1 MVHTTLKAQDWLTNN
16 FTNTDTKIHLHDKN
30 PGTADD
36 DELTGE
42 LEIDGFNNLT
52 ELNLERHD
60 QAGSTMMQ
68 GKITKLIIKN
78 CPNLKNIDLDKN
90 EIAEIIFEG
99 NFDKLEKLDVNNN
112 SLTKL
117 DISKLSK
124 LKRLE
129 IFENTSLDSGKITG
143 MENMTSLGMLSSRN
157 IVGGGF
163 NGKHLRDWKDAIKNL
178 LNIPTNDDL
187 PATWQVDLAGKL
199 GGKKLTDIPTGK
211 TLKDLIDSYDGS
223 LQQQLTQAQAEL
235 AKKQDYDAIKAERD
249 NLQKQLQAIKN
260 ELGVGDSANQQ
271 QIISEIQTLKGRPT
285 TSCTHTDYDTIK
297 ADRDR
302 LKAENDSLKNDDKE
316 NKDVIEKKILAE
328 KIDNNFKAL
337 GFEISDTE
345 RSKFK
350 NANSA
355 AKVQEVGSEIVTN
368 QFNKLKSEK
377 DSSFYLNIGLG
388 ILTIVS
394 WVVLAWVL
402 MKDTSLPKTESKKEE
417 DY

>member
-1 MVHTTLKAQDWLTNN
+1 
-16 FTNTDTKIHLHDKN
+16 LHDKN

-163 NGKHLRDWKDAIKNL
+163 NGKHLRD
-178 LNIPTNDDL
+178 
-187 PATWQVDLAGKL
+187 
-199 GGKKLTDIPTGK
+199 
-211 TLKDLIDSYDGS
+211 
-223 LQQQLTQAQAEL
+223 
-235 AKKQDYDAIKAERD
+235 
-249 NLQKQLQAIKN
+249 
-260 ELGVGDSANQQ
+260 
-271 QIISEIQTLKGRPT
+271 
-285 TSCTHTDYDTIK
+285 
-297 ADRDR
+297 
-302 LKAENDSLKNDDKE
+302 
-316 NKDVIEKKILAE
+316 
-328 KIDNNFKAL
+328 
-337 GFEISDTE
+337 
-345 RSKFK
+345 
-350 NANSA
+350 
-355 AKVQEVGSEIVTN
+355 
-368 QFNKLKSEK
+368 
-377 DSSFYLNIGLG
+377 
-388 ILTIVS
+388 
-394 WVVLAWVL
+394 
-402 MKDTSLPKTESKKEE
+402 
-417 DY
+417 